1 MVLLNIKLNTELK
14 QNRKKRLFLKIRNKR
29 FFLAAFFAASLW
41 GMYLYIN
48 PGSIFWKSESTNTHA
63 NIPNPPINPPN
74 VQHRNVSGMDI
85 LLNLPIDQNPESFGR
100 DKPTPPAQI
109 AIAASIG
116 ETLAAITVGYR
127 IEEVVVIATAVDPCA
142 KRINCANTKPRIN
155 TGILKDWNTFA
166 I

>member
-1 MVLLNIKLNTELK
+1 
-14 QNRKKRLFLKIRNKR
+14 
-29 FFLAAFFAASLW
+29 
-41 GMYLYIN
+41 MYLYIN

-127 IEEVVVIATAVDPCA
+127 IEEVVVIATVVDPVPNESTVPTQSQGSTPEYS
-142 KRINCANTKPRIN
+142 K
-155 TGILKDWNTFA
+155 TGIHLPYNHQFLLPELLFQMHRQLR
-166 I
+166 